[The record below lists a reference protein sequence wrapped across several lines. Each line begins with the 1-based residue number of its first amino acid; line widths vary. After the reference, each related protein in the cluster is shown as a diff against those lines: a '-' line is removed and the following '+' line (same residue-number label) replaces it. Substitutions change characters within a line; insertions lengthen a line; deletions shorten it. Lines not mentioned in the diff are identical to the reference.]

1 MSVNAKKP
9 IINGLILLS
18 GLLLISACVKQQ
30 PPFSVVEEE
39 QQPVLIEDSTIIAQL
54 PEEEPVESVVYEPE
68 YPQTYIVQ
76 NGDTLWDIS
85 SVFLRDPW
93 HWPEIWY
100 KNPQI
105 GNPHLIFPGDELA
118 IIYIGGAKMVQ
129 VVRRSDDAQV
139 TTATTTATA
148 TATTT
153 STRPAVDSTTGIT
166 IVKLSPRIRSA
177 GIDSSIPSIPI
188 DKIQHLLSRPR
199 LFSKEELD
207 RAAYVISSV
216 DTHLINS
223 VNDKLYVRKLNTSS
237 GNGRYQIF
245 RPSIPLYDPSTGELL
260 GYQAL
265 YAGEAKLI
273 LKGDPATVQVTN
285 SEREILR
292 NDKVLPIDITN
303 FERDFFPRPP
313 ATKIRG
319 ELITLLDAISMVG
332 QYQTIA
338 INLGSRDGLGPG
350 TLLRIR
356 RIGDVIPD
364 KAEDD
369 PRFTVKLPDQ
379 DVGMAMIIR
388 SSEKLSYALVMSA
401 IQPIHIT
408 DYVVSP

>member
-1 MSVNAKKP
+1 MSINFSKP

-18 GLLLISACVKQQ
+18 GLLLISACAKQE
-30 PPFSVVEEE
+30 PAISVVEEE
-39 QQPVLIEDSTIIAQL
+39 PQPVLVETSTIIAEV
-54 PEEEPVESVVYEPE
+54 PEEEPVEEPVETVVYEPE
-68 YPQTYIVQ
+68 YPEIYIVQ
-76 NGDTLWDIS
+76 DGDTLWDIS

-93 HWPEIWY
+93 NWPEIWF

-105 GNPHLIFPGDELA
+105 ENPHLIFPGDQLA

-129 VVRRSDDAQV
+129 IVRRGDEGQI
-139 TTATTTATA
+139 TTTTGTGSTQQATDS
-148 TATTT
+148 
-153 STRPAVDSTTGIT
+153 STGGIT
-166 IVKLSPRIRSA
+166 IVKLSPRIRSE
-177 GIDSSIPSIPI
+177 GIDTSIPSIPI

-199 LFSKEELD
+199 LFSKQELD
-207 RAAYVISSV
+207 DAAYVISSV

-223 VNDKLYVRKLNTSS
+223 VNDKLYVRKLDTAS

-245 RPSIPLYDPSTGELL
+245 RPSIPLYDPNTDELL

-273 LKGDPATVQVTN
+273 LGGDPATVQVTN

-292 NDKVLPIDITN
+292 NDKVMPIDTLN
-303 FERDFFPRPP
+303 FERDFFPKPP
-313 ATKIRG
+313 ATRVRG
-319 ELITLLDAISMVG
+319 NLITLLDAISMVG

-338 INLGSRDGLGPG
+338 INLGARDGLGPG
-350 TLLRIR
+350 TILKIR
-356 RIGDVIPD
+356 RIGEVIPD

-369 PRFTVKLPDQ
+369 PKFTIKLPDQ

-401 IQPIHIT
+401 DQPIHIS
-408 DYVVSP
+408 DYVESP

>member
-1 MSVNAKKP
+1 MSINSSKP
-9 IINGLILLS
+9 IINGMILLS
-18 GLLLISACVKQQ
+18 GLLLISACAKQE
-30 PPFSVVEEE
+30 PAISVVEEE
-39 QQPVLIEDSTIIAQL
+39 PQPVLLETSTIIAEV
-54 PEEEPVESVVYEPE
+54 PEEEPVETVVYQPE
-68 YPQTYIVQ
+68 YPEIYIVQ
-76 NGDTLWDIS
+76 EGDTLWDIS

-93 HWPEIWY
+93 HWPEIWF
-100 KNPQI
+100 KNPQVE
-105 GNPHLIFPGDELA
+105 NPHLIFPGDQLA

-129 VVRRSDDAQV
+129 VVRRGEDGQL
-139 TTATTTATA
+139 TTTTG
-148 TATTT
+148 
-153 STRPAVDSTTGIT
+153 TTGIT
-166 IVKLSPRIRSA
+166 GTSGTRPAIDGTTGIKIVKLSPSIRSE

-207 RAAYVISSV
+207 GAAYVISSV

-223 VNDKLYVRKLNTSS
+223 TNDTLYVRKLDTST

-245 RPSIPLYDPSTGELL
+245 RPSIPLYDPVTDELL

-273 LKGDPATVQVTN
+273 LGGDPATVLVTN

-292 NDKVLPIDITN
+292 NDKIMPIDTIN
-303 FERDFFPRPP
+303 FERDFFPKPP
-313 ATKIRG
+313 ATKVRG
-319 ELITLLDAISMVG
+319 YLITLLDAISMVG

-338 INLGSRDGLGPG
+338 INLGARDGLGPG
-350 TLLRIR
+350 TILKIR
-356 RIGDVIPD
+356 RIGEVIPD

-369 PRFTVKLPDQ
+369 PRFTIKLPDR

-401 IQPIHIT
+401 DQPIHIS
-408 DYVVSP
+408 DYVESP